1 MVHLKAAIVLVAWD
15 DIGEDDVGAE
25 VLDKGKVRAA
35 ELGEGDGLADA
46 GVGGLEQGGDGGMMS
61 EALICLG
68 D

>member
-1 MVHLKAAIVLVAWD
+1 MVHLKAAIVLVAGD

-35 ELGEGDGLADA
+35 ELGEGDGLTDA
-46 GVGGLEQGGDGGMMS
+46 GVCGLEQGGNRGMMS
-61 EALICLG
+61 EAFVRLR